1 MAAREAAAA
10 TAGSGNGS
18 VEHWRRSKRAGVETI
33 GARERVI
40 LLRHLV
46 GCGKGPL
53 ARVGHLDERGAAPTG
68 LELLGRGAYVPRF
81 LSPNPPFY
89 MYVRRHGRS
98 RADFLFGVRGDMV
111 HFDARLD
118 TWAHVRSPGCGSR
131 VVLYVSILQLA
142 HELLAQN
149 CLVSTWLT

>member
-1 MAAREAAAA
+1 MLKPWGAAMIKIKKMGMPRASMAAREAAAA

-89 MYVRRHGRS
+89 VRRHGYATVDLEPIS
-98 RADFLFGVRGDMV
+98 SSA
-111 HFDARLD
+111 
-118 TWAHVRSPGCGSR
+118 
-131 VVLYVSILQLA
+131 
-142 HELLAQN
+142 
-149 CLVSTWLT
+149 